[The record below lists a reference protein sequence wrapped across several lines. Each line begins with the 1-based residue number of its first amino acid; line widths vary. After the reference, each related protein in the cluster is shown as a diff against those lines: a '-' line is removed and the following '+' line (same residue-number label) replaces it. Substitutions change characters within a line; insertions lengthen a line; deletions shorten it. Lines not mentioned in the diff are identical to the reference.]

1 MSGSAT
7 VWRPNVEGLSRHFRT
22 YAVDVIGQ
30 AGKSVA
36 SRRTRNRHDAAGW
49 FTDLLDALGIERTS
63 IVGNSYGGFLALN
76 QASLT
81 PDRVDRVV
89 LISPA
94 GTFVRLPWT
103 FFYKILLLVLT
114 RNTRTP
120 DIANLLGTDVTFA
133 PGDAPWRAQISLAM
147 SGARFSRPPNVV
159 PPLVFNTTELRA
171 IRAPTLLL
179 IGDKETLYEPH
190 AALKRALDRMP
201 GLTGEIVPDAHHI
214 AAMAQPEYVNDRIV
228 RFLNRSDGMLP

>member
-1 MSGSAT
+1 M
-7 VWRPNVEGLSRHFRT
+7 
-22 YAVDVIGQ
+22 
-30 AGKSVA
+30 
-36 SRRTRNRHDAAGW
+36 
-49 FTDLLDALGIERTS
+49 
-63 IVGNSYGGFLALN
+63 ALN

-81 PDRVDRVV
+81 PHRVDRVV

-103 FFYKILLLVLT
+103 FFYRLLRLVLT
-114 RNTRTP
+114 RNMRTP
-120 DIANLLGTDVTFA
+120 DIADLLGTGVKFD

-159 PPLVFNTTELRA
+159 PPLVFSTTELRA

-190 AALKRALDRMP
+190 AALKGALDRMP
-201 GLTGEIVPDAHHI
+201 RLAGEIVPDAHHI
-214 AAMAQPEYVNDRIV
+214 AAMARPEYVNDRIV
-228 RFLNRSDGMLP
+228 RFLNRRDGMLP